1 MILSIVDAKNDMKY
15 LYLLDE
21 ERIARF
27 LYGSILTNALNIRDI
42 RMCLLDVTQKV
53 SFSNECFATLAAT
66 EWLFTSVATT
76 MRHQMPLRYE
86 IFWAE
91 IATERSLCF
100 HSLVMATLMEEQVSF
115 EWK

>member
-1 MILSIVDAKNDMKY
+1 MV
-15 LYLLDE
+15 LYE
-21 ERIARF
+21 PIH
-27 LYGSILTNALNIRDI
+27 TNALNIRDI

-66 EWLFTSVATT
+66 ERLLSGVATT

-86 IFWAE
+86 IFWAK
-91 IATERSLCF
+91 IATERPLCF
-100 HSLVMATLMEEQVSF
+100 HSLVMATLMEEQISF